1 MIRITNDGRRFLTAA
16 CVAVSVLLG
25 GCSTSGE
32 LRSSAKPQSVDALVR
47 NGLDALEAGRVEAA
61 SKAFNRALSRDPKNS
76 YYQLLNALTY
86 HVMAVTGDPTRNELA
101 RVGYE
106 LALEFDSSNWLASQ
120 QLARL
125 CMEEGLYDRALL
137 HFRDALYT
145 NPDDA
150 ALLYDA
156 ARAAYFAQE
165 FKFARDSID
174 RALQALPANPEYVGA
189 ASMIYAAIG
198 DESAAVQRR
207 NQFSE
212 LEASPQRI
220 QRLDSRLGQWKRAH
234 LVADQGHASTAAASA
249 ARNSATQQAQPPLED
264 PKYHWG
270 DPKELSD
277 HDRMVMVDVMIL
289 RSEDVEITNKGIN
302 LLDGLVAQFSLNFD
316 DRRNQSNAG
325 RYSRDHTIARKLGLS
340 EVRYN
345 LNIFNSGN
353 NRNEVLARPS
363 LVVTDGETSEFFS
376 GQTLNA
382 AVAGR
387 DAGHLEKIDAGVS
400 MKVKPQFRPNGF
412 IKLDIHASR
421 SFFEIGPSGTF
432 NESIRTSKNEIT
444 VSVLLRFNQ
453 TLILGG
459 LREKEDA
466 EVKDG
471 VPLLRDLPIV
481 QYAFSNEI
489 TQDYSESL
497 IILVTPRP
505 LIQGVTTDHQHPGEV
520 HDFAQEFQR
529 DYGQL
534 FDSTPNIGYAAKDLK
549 RHRAYRELYETDIF
563 ERPWWGEREDIAR
576 ILGRT
581 KAYLYY

>member
-1 MIRITNDGRRFLTAA
+1 MNKAARGAVRSLATVCVTA
-16 CVAVSVLLG
+16 VLVLS
-25 GCSTSGE
+25 GCTST
-32 LRSSAKPQSVDALVR
+32 RSSLSRIQAQPVDVIVQD
-47 NGLDALEAGRVEAA
+47 GLESLAQGRVDRA
-61 SKAFNRALSRDPKNS
+61 SAAFNSALSRDPKNS

-86 HVMAVTGDPTRNELA
+86 HVMAVRGDPTRNELA

-106 LALEFDSSNWLASQ
+106 LALDFDPGNWLASQ

-125 CMEEGLYDRALL
+125 CMEEGKHQEALL
-137 HFRDALYT
+137 HFRSALAS

-150 ALLYDA
+150 GLWYDT
-156 ARAAYFAQE
+156 ARAAYFARSFE
-165 FKFARDSID
+165 LAKSAID
-174 RALQALPANPEYVGA
+174 RAAALQPESPEIAGA
-189 ASMIYAAIG
+189 SSIIYAALG
-198 DESAAVQRR
+198 DELTASEFRQR
-207 NQFSE
+207 FSR
-212 LEASPQRI
+212 LESSSQRVA
-220 QRLDSRLGQWKRAH
+220 RLDSRLGQWRRAH
-234 LVADQGHASTAAASA
+234 LVADPSEAASPSSEA
-249 ARNSATQQAQPPLED
+249 LSTPQEPPKTDD
-264 PKYHWG
+264 PKYHWN
-270 DPKELSD
+270 DPSELSD

-316 DRRNQSNAG
+316 DRRNQTDGG
-325 RYSRDHTIARKLGLS
+325 RYSRDHAITRKLGLS

-382 AVAGR
+382 AIAGR

-400 MKVKPQFRPNGF
+400 MKVKPEFRPNGF
-412 IKLDIHASR
+412 IKLYIHASR

-432 NESIRTSKNEIT
+432 NESIRTSKNDIT
-444 VSVLLRFNQ
+444 ASVLLRFNQ

-471 VPLLRDLPIV
+471 VPLLRDIPFV

-520 HDFAQEFQR
+520 RDFAEEFQR
-529 DYGQL
+529 DYGPL
-534 FDSTPNIGYAAKDLK
+534 FDSEPNIGYAAKDLS

-563 ERPWWGEREDIAR
+563 ERPWWGEREDIDR
-576 ILGRT
+576 ILGRAR
-581 KAYLYY
+581 AYLYY